1 MTKCFTLDTHL
12 ELRAKR
18 AGKSQCLS
26 PPKKDEPYGHQ
37 AREKHVAYHNNRL
50 TRADTDSQSR
60 REGEKG
66 ERVICIT
73 LDIRLE
79 FYDF

>member
-1 MTKCFTLDTHL
+1 MNYAQKGQVSH
-12 ELRAKR
+12 
-18 AGKSQCLS
+18 SVYP